1 MSYWQKV
8 WEFIHGDL
16 WRITL
21 KKESFYRSL
30 ALKILRILVLSL
42 REFGRDKCALRAS
55 ALTYYSLLSIVPL
68 FALAF
73 GIAKGFDADTMLKK
87 FINDQVE
94 LYVEQQ
100 SQALL
105 AVSLKMTLPGHGA
118 AKDLQA
124 SSATAGT
131 STGLAVMP
139 GGTTVTAPTSFSLL
153 AASEASSGT
162 LPAPGTMTTGPPGPP
177 RQEQADEIIKELLNK
192 IIEFSDQLLNQ
203 AKGGLVSGVGIL
215 LLFWVAIKVLGDV
228 EESFNDIWCIRK
240 SRPWMRKFSDYLAFM
255 LVCPILFVVA
265 NSVAVYVKGL
275 NTWSWV
281 NALALRSLSAGLIMG
296 LFAFTY
302 LFMPNTQ
309 VRVSSGV
316 LGGVVAGILYQ
327 IVLGIYFTFQIG
339 VSKYGA
345 IYASFAALPLFLVW
359 VNLSWLIVLY
369 GAEVSFAHQN
379 VETYEFELDC
389 ENVSP
394 GFKRTLSLAIMHFC
408 VMQDHQDAEPPT
420 AKDIARH
427 FEAPIRLVRLALN
440 ELVDARVLLEVV
452 KGSDER
458 VVGYHPAMPT
468 ENLTLQTVLERL
480 DSKGVGGIPTADLAT
495 LQKIGDALQ
504 QFRET
509 LRKSPANHRIL
520 DL

>member
-1 MSYWQKV
+1 MSYWQKI
-8 WEFIHGDL
+8 WGFLHGDL

-21 KKESFYRSL
+21 KKETFYRSL

-42 REFGRDKCALRAS
+42 REFGHDKCALRAS
-55 ALTYYSLLSIVPL
+55 ALTYYSLLSIVPI

-73 GIAKGFDADTMLKK
+73 GIAKGFDADTVLKK
-87 FINDQVE
+87 FLDDQVE
-94 LYVEQQ
+94 FYVTQQ
-100 SQALL
+100 SKALS
-105 AVSLKMTLPGHGA
+105 AVSLKITHPLHEDSKNTTATSAGLVTTGIPPSIPSLSTATLSPAGA
-118 AKDLQA
+118 E
-124 SSATAGT
+124 
-131 STGLAVMP
+131 V
-139 GGTTVTAPTSFSLL
+139 
-153 AASEASSGT
+153 SSGT
-162 LPAPGTMTTGPPGPP
+162 LAATAPPAAPKE
-177 RQEQADEIIKELLNK
+177 EQAVEILKEVLDK
-192 IIEFSDQLLNQ
+192 IIQFSDKLLAQ

-228 EESFNDIWCIRK
+228 EESFNDIWGIRK
-240 SRPWMRKFSDYLAFM
+240 ARPWMRKFSDYLAFM
-255 LVCPILFVVA
+255 LVCPIVFVVA
-265 NSVAVYVKGL
+265 NSVIVYVKGL

-296 LFAFTY
+296 LFTFTY

-309 VRVSSGV
+309 VRISSGL

-327 IVLGIYFTFQIG
+327 IGLGIYFTFQIG

-369 GAEVSFAHQN
+369 GAEVSFAYQN
-379 VETYEFELDC
+379 VETYEYELDC

-394 GFKRTLSLAIMHFC
+394 EFKRTLSLAITHFC
-408 VMQDHQDAEPPT
+408 VMQDHQDAEPPSV
-420 AKDIARH
+420 KDIARH
-427 FEAPIRLVRLALN
+427 FEAPIRLVRKALN

-452 KGSDER
+452 KDTDER
-458 VVGYHPAMPT
+458 VVGYHPALPT
-468 ENLTLQTVLERL
+468 ENLTLQAVLERL

-495 LQKIGDALQ
+495 LQKIGAALQ

-509 LRKSPANHRIL
+509 LRESPANHRIL

>member
-1 MSYWQKV
+1 MSYWQKI
-8 WEFIHGDL
+8 WGFLHGDL
-16 WRITL
+16 WRIHL

-42 REFGRDKCALRAS
+42 REFGHDKCALRAS
-55 ALTYYSLLSIVPL
+55 ALTYYSLLSIVPV

-73 GIAKGFDADTMLKK
+73 GIAKGFEADTVLKN
-87 FINDQVE
+87 FIVDQVE
-94 LYVEQQ
+94 FYVHQQ
-100 SQALL
+100 SQALS
-105 AVSLKMTLPGHGA
+105 AVSLKLTQPLSNHSQDVP
-118 AKDLQA
+118 LT
-124 SSATAGT
+124 SATAQT
-131 STGLAVMP
+131 STGLEVSP
-139 GGTTVTAPTSFSLL
+139 GLEKTAPTSVSQAL
-153 AASEASSGT
+153 AEASSGT
-162 LPAPGTMTTGPPGPP
+162 LAVAVSTTATRPQG
-177 RQEQADEIIKELLNK
+177 EEAAAILMEVLDK
-192 IIEFSDQLLNQ
+192 IIQFSDKLLDQ

-228 EESFNDIWCIRK
+228 EESFNDIWGIRK

-255 LVCPILFVVA
+255 LVCPIVFVVA
-265 NSVAVYVKGL
+265 NSAVVYVKGL

-281 NALALRSLSAGLIMG
+281 HAVTLRSLSAGLIMG

-309 VRVSSGV
+309 VRVSSGI

-359 VNLSWLIVLY
+359 VNVSWLIVLY

-379 VETYEFELDC
+379 VETFEFELDC

-394 GFKRTLSLAIMHFC
+394 EFKRTLSLAITHFC
-408 VMQDHQDAEPPT
+408 VMRDYQDVEPPT
-420 AKDIARH
+420 ARDIALH
-427 FEAPIRLVRLALN
+427 FEAPIRLVRQALN
-440 ELVDARVLLEVV
+440 ELVDARVLLEAV
-452 KGSDER
+452 KSGDER
-458 VVGYHPAMPT
+458 LVGYHPALPT
-468 ENLTLQTVLERL
+468 ENLTLQAVLERL
-480 DSKGVGGIPTADLAT
+480 DTKGVTGIPTADLAT
-495 LQKIGDALQ
+495 LQKIGAALQ
-504 QFRET
+504 KFRET
-509 LRKSPANHRIL
+509 LRESSANHRIL

>member
-42 REFGRDKCALRAS
+42 REFGHDKCSLRAS

-73 GIAKGFDADTMLKK
+73 GIAKGFDADAVLKK
-87 FINDQVE
+87 FLNDQVDI
-94 LYVEQQ
+94 YVSQQ
-100 SQALL
+100 NVALAAVSSKVNNFTGHGVKGGPTPQDTAETSGGLVVSGGGAVTSPSL
-105 AVSLKMTLPGHGA
+105 AVA
-118 AKDLQA
+118 V
-124 SSATAGT
+124 AG
-131 STGLAVMP
+131 
-139 GGTTVTAPTSFSLL
+139 
-153 AASEASSGT
+153 SSGT
-162 LPAPGTMTTGPPGPP
+162 LPSAGAAAGPAGTPH
-177 RQEQADEIIKELLNK
+177 QEQADEIIKNILNK
-192 IIEFSDQLLNQ
+192 TIEFSDKLLDQ

-215 LLFWVAIKVLGDV
+215 LLFWVAIKVLGDI
-228 EESFNDIWCIRK
+228 EESFNDIWGIRK

-309 VRVSSGV
+309 VRVSSGL
-316 LGGVVAGILYQ
+316 LGGVVAGLLYQ

-389 ENVSP
+389 ENVSRS
-394 GFKRTLSLAIMHFC
+394 FKRTLSLAIMHFC
-408 VMQDHQDAEPPT
+408 VMQDHQDAEPPS

-427 FEAPIRLVRLALN
+427 FEAPIRLVRQALN

-452 KGSDER
+452 KDEDER
-458 VVGYHPAMPT
+458 SVGYHPAMPT
-468 ENLTLQTVLERL
+468 ENLTLQSVLERL

-495 LQKIGDALQ
+495 LQKIGAALQ

-509 LRKSPANHRIL
+509 LRESPANHRIL

>member
-1 MSYWQKV
+1 MSYWQKI
-8 WEFIHGDL
+8 WGFLHGDL

-21 KKESFYRSL
+21 EKESFYRSL

-42 REFGRDKCALRAS
+42 REFGHDKCSLRAS
-55 ALTYYSLLSIVPL
+55 ALTYYSLLSIVPV

-73 GIAKGFDADTMLKK
+73 GIAKGFDADTVLKK
-87 FINDQVE
+87 FLDDQVE
-94 LYVEQQ
+94 LYVSQQ
-100 SQALL
+100 SQALS
-105 AVSLKMTLPGHGA
+105 AVSLKISHPDHNKGTPA
-118 AKDLQA
+118 VTT
-124 SSATAGT
+124 ATAEAANGPAAEPAGTTAT
-131 STGLAVMP
+131 STGAP
-139 GGTTVTAPTSFSLL
+139 PAAAARTTSATL
-153 AASEASSGT
+153 AAI
-162 LPAPGTMTTGPPGPP
+162 GPPGTPAVPEAP
-177 RQEQADEIIKELLNK
+177 RGDQAAQILKELLDK
-192 IIEFSDQLLNQ
+192 IIEFSDKLLGQ
-203 AKGGLVSGVGIL
+203 AKGGLVSGIGIL
-215 LLFWVAIKVLGDV
+215 LLFWVAIKVLSDI
-228 EESFNDIWCIRK
+228 EESFNDIWGIRK

-265 NSVAVYVKGL
+265 NSVAVYLKGL

-309 VRVSSGV
+309 VRLTSGL

-369 GAEVSFAHQN
+369 GAEISFAHQN

-394 GFKRTLSLAIMHFC
+394 EFKRTLSLAITHFC
-408 VMQDHQDAEPPT
+408 VMEDHRGAEPPS

-427 FEAPIRLVRLALN
+427 FEAPIRLVRKALN
-440 ELVDARVLLEVV
+440 ELVDARILLEVV
-452 KGSDER
+452 KDENER
-458 VVGYHPAMPT
+458 LVGYHPALPA
-468 ENLTLQTVLERL
+468 ENLTLQMVLERL

-495 LQKIGDALQ
+495 LQKIGAALQ

-509 LRKSPANHRIL
+509 LRQSPANHRIL